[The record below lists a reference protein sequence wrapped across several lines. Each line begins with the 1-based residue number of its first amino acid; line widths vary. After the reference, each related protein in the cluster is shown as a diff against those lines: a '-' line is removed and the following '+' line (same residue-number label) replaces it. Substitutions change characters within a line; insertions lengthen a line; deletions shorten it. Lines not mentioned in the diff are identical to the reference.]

1 MIKRHAHEKTQ
12 PELVTNSKFFHKR
25 YASIP
30 RHLNL
35 TKQKKYHKV
44 TKQNSKAYSTN
55 TKKPKR
61 NKYAKKG
68 LFENCSKTN
77 QY

>member
-35 TKQKKYHKV
+35 TKQKKYQKV

-55 TKKPKR
+55 SKNQSEINMLKKVYLKIAL
-61 NKYAKKG
+61 K
-68 LFENCSKTN
+68 
-77 QY
+77 